1 MLIEF
6 IDRLGEQ
13 IRMNDTSRE
22 AQNGANNPEQGN
34 PARETVD
41 TTNTAD
47 AIHANEE
54 TTGQAKPE
62 TGPVSMPMSGPVSES
77 VAPQNGEIDLEKQL
91 AEAQAK
97 ATEYLDGWQR
107 ARAEFVNYRKRAEKE
122 RDESFQNASAET
134 LRKILPIIDD
144 FDRAV
149 SNVPA
154 DKADDEVIKGFS
166 LIHRKLLALLESS
179 GIKVINPVGEKFD
192 PAFHEAIGQ
201 DESSDVPGGHITVV
215 LQKGYVHGDK
225 VLRPALVRVA
235 A

>member
-1 MLIEF
+1 
-6 IDRLGEQ
+6 
-13 IRMNDTSRE
+13 MNDTSRE

-34 PARETVD
+34 PAKESVD
-41 TTNTAD
+41 TTNTTD
-47 AIHANEE
+47 TIHANEE
-54 TTGQAKPE
+54 TIGQAKPE
-62 TGPVSMPMSGPVSES
+62 TGAGSVPGSGPVSES
-77 VAPQNGEIDLEKQL
+77 TAPQNGEIDLEKLL

-144 FDRAV
+144 FDRAI

-154 DKADDEVIKGFS
+154 DKADDEIIKGFS
-166 LIHRKLLALLESS
+166 LIHRKMLSLLEGT

-201 DESSDVPGGHITVV
+201 DESSDVPSGHITIV

-225 VLRPALVRVA
+225 VLRPALVRVTA
-235 A
+235 

>member
-1 MLIEF
+1 
-6 IDRLGEQ
+6 
-13 IRMNDTSRE
+13 MNDTSRE
-22 AQNGANNPEQGN
+22 GQNGANNPEQGN
-34 PARETVD
+34 PA
-41 TTNTAD
+41 N
-47 AIHANEE
+47 ANEA

-62 TGPVSMPMSGPVSES
+62 TGPVSVTVPEPVSES
-77 VAPQNGEIDLEKQL
+77 TAPQNGEIDLEKQL

-122 RDESFQNASAET
+122 REESYQNASAET

-154 DKADDEVIKGFS
+154 DKTEDEIIKGFS
-166 LIHRKLLALLESS
+166 LIHRKLLTLLETS

-201 DESSDVPGGHITVV
+201 DESGDVPSGHVTTV
-215 LQKGYVHGDK
+215 LQKGYLHGDK